1 MAADTKTAP
10 ETIFPTPMGSLER
23 TVEEDDTLTSH
34 LDLDWVDVEDSSD
47 DESTELDRLMIRL
60 GGNGF

>member
-1 MAADTKTAP
+1 
-10 ETIFPTPMGSLER
+10 MGSLER